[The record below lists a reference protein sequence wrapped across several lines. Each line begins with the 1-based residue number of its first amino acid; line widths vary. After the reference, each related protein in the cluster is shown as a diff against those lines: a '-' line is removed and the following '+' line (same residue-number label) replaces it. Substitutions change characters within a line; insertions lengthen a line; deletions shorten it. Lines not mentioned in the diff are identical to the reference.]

1 MKSSFIKIFAAV
13 FICVSFGACAA
24 VPNDI
29 SQSDILSEVTE
40 DSRQESENSE
50 EINVVDE
57 DQTISDS
64 ADPDAIN
71 SSAEQNTD
79 NIVNNAD
86 IETVESSCKE
96 ENIDYDA
103 LYASLIIN
111 TDPQMYTYA
120 DLEHDAGIIS
130 QLYSDYLTVDS
141 IGTTADGRELFH
153 FVVGNTAAEKQ
164 KFINGAIHGREYLT
178 AQLVMKQMMM
188 YLQNIIDDN
197 YYGDISYRDMW
208 NSVAVH
214 VVPMVNPDGVTI
226 SQLGID
232 GLNNEETKQTVYDI
246 AGNDGVS
253 ISQEYLD
260 KWKANA
266 RGVDLNRNFDALWE
280 EYYGT
285 DYPSSDHYKGTS
297 IGCEAESSA
306 LINLTESNNFLYT
319 ISYHTQGEIIYWNFE
334 NIDSIYDIAYSW
346 VSQLSDSTGYSLMSD
361 YQAVDAAGYSDWGI
375 YRCQIPSV
383 TIEVAYG
390 ESPYLSDQ
398 FETVLE
404 QNREVWEITIVNAM
418 NR

>member
-1 MKSSFIKIFAAV
+1 MKSSFIKIFAAE
-13 FICVSFGACAA
+13 FICISMSACAA
-24 VPNDI
+24 VPNDA
-29 SQSDILSEVTE
+29 SDSNIHSEV
-40 DSRQESENSE
+40 SQETINERELSD
-50 EINVVDE
+50 EIYNNG

-64 ADPDAIN
+64 ANPDAIN
-71 SSAEQNTD
+71 SSAEQITD
-79 NIVNNAD
+79 NMANNAD
-86 IETVESSCKE
+86 METVESSCRE

-111 TDPQMYTYA
+111 TDPQMYTYS

-130 QLYSDYLTVDS
+130 QLYADFLIVDS

-153 FVVGNTAAEKQ
+153 FVVGNPAAEKQ
-164 KFINGAIHGREYLT
+164 IFINGAIHGREYLT
-178 AQLVMKQMMM
+178 AQLVMKQMMI

-197 YYGDISYRDMW
+197 YYGEISYRDMW

-214 VVPMVNPDGVTI
+214 VVPLVNPDGVTI
-226 SQLGID
+226 SQLGIE
-232 GLNNEETKQTVYDI
+232 GLNNEEIRQNIYEI
-246 AGNDGVS
+246 AASDGVE
-253 ISQEYLD
+253 ITQEYLD

-306 LINLTESNNFLYT
+306 LINLTENNNFLYT

-334 NIDSIYDIAYSW
+334 NIEPIYDIAYSW
-346 VSQLSDSTGYSLMSD
+346 VSQLSDSTGYGLMSD
-361 YQAVDAAGYSDWGI
+361 YQSVDAAGYSDWGI